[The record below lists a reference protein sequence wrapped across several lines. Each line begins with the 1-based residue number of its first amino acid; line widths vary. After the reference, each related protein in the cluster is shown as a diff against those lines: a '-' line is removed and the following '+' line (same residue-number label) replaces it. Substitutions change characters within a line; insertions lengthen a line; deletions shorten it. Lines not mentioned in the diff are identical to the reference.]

1 MTPLSGS
8 RVTPASSLGS
18 ILDFRSMMENIEDT
32 ADFALEESD
41 VRVLVCDTP
50 IAAMLRARN
59 TCIQMPKFASM
70 VKHMSTINAS

>member
-1 MTPLSGS
+1 
-8 RVTPASSLGS
+8 
-18 ILDFRSMMENIEDT
+18 MMENIEDT